1 MKWVDDFYKECLEKI
16 QNEDDPA
23 AAIDTLSAI
32 SLHDLPRVQLC
43 KLAEQTTTL
52 LSVIFQIA
60 GDSPQDLTIKFQ
72 RIRQQLV
79 ATLDYMEQIIEAE
92 KAFPYAP
99 QVTDSFWW

>member
-1 MKWVDDFYKECLEKI
+1 MDDFYKECLEKI

-23 AAIDTLSAI
+23 AAIDALSAI

-60 GDSPQDLTIKFQ
+60 SNTNH
-72 RIRQQLV
+72 
-79 ATLDYMEQIIEAE
+79 
-92 KAFPYAP
+92 
-99 QVTDSFWW
+99 